1 MNDSSSVLD
10 PRLIWQ
16 SQSKEYSAMTLEDI
30 QQKAA
35 AVHARIRRNLLLT
48 FFIGVVVLALC
59 AITMVTIPMTGVRII
74 TAGIMLCVV
83 LIARNA
89 YVRLGVSKNLPQ
101 RAALNACLDFY
112 RHELWL
118 QYRAVYVRW
127 RLLVPLVIF
136 LWFSWKSFDAVY
148 SYQVMRI
155 VLPAV
160 LLAVLFIRHIE
171 IRKMRHEMAA
181 LDDLR
186 EGNQ

>member
-1 MNDSSSVLD
+1 MNDGTVLD
-10 PRLIWQ
+10 ASLIWQ

-30 QQKAA
+30 QNKAA
-35 AVHARIRRNLLLT
+35 VAQARIRRNLILT
-48 FFIGVVVLALC
+48 FVIGVVVLALC
-59 AITMVTIPMTGVRII
+59 AITIVTIPMTGLRMI
-74 TAGIMLCVV
+74 TAGVMFFVV

-89 YVRLGVSKNLPQ
+89 YVRLVSSENLP
-101 RAALNACLDFY
+101 RRVAFDACLDYY
-112 RHELWL
+112 RNELWL

-136 LWFSWKSFDAVY
+136 LWFSWKSFDAVH

-160 LLAVLFIRHIE
+160 LVAVFLIRHVE
-171 IRKMRHEMAA
+171 IRKMRHELSA

-186 EGNQ
+186 NINGN

>member
-1 MNDSSSVLD
+1 MNDGTVLD

-16 SQSKEYSAMTLEDI
+16 SQSREYAVMTLEDI
-30 QQKAA
+30 QNKAN
-35 AVHARIRRNLLLT
+35 AVHARIRRNLVLT
-48 FFIGVVVLALC
+48 FFIGIAVLALC
-59 AITMVTIPMTGVRII
+59 AITIATVPMTGFRVI
-74 TAGIMLCVV
+74 TGGIMFFVV

-89 YVRLGVSKNLPQ
+89 YVRLGASKNLPQ
-101 RAALNACLDFY
+101 RAGSSTSLDFY

-136 LWFSWKSFDAVY
+136 LWFSWKSFESVY

-160 LLAVLFIRHIE
+160 LVAVFFIRHLE
-171 IRKMRHEMAA
+171 IRKMRQEMSA
-181 LDDLR
+181 LDDFR
-186 EGNQ
+186 NGTM

>member
-1 MNDSSSVLD
+1 MNDSSSILD

-16 SQSKEYSAMTLEDI
+16 SQSKEYSAMTLEDV

-35 AVHARIRRNLLLT
+35 AVHARIRRNLFLT
-48 FFIGVVVLALC
+48 FFIGIVVLALC
-59 AITMVTIPMTGVRII
+59 GITIVTIPMTSVRVI
-74 TAGIMLCVV
+74 TGGIMFFVV

-89 YVRLGVSKNLPQ
+89 YVRLVSSEDFP
-101 RAALNACLDFY
+101 RRTAFDACLDYY
-112 RHELWL
+112 RNELWL

-136 LWFSWKSFDAVY
+136 LWFSWKAFDSTH

-160 LLAVLFIRHIE
+160 LLAVLLIRQIE

-181 LDDLR
+181 LDDFR
-186 EGNQ
+186 EGNP